1 MDGKRAGYGHGLRAV
16 LSSEVRFMWLD
27 ITGRCQLRCVH
38 CYADSGPE
46 SGHGTMTAADWK
58 RVIGEAADA
67 GVRMVQFIGGEP
79 TLYPALPMLIGH
91 ALARDLEVEVFTNLV
106 HVTPALWEAFSRPG
120 VRLATSWYT
129 DDPAEHAAI
138 TGRPSHARTRDGIIE
153 ALRRSIPLRVG
164 IVGVHDGQR
173 TQHAQANLAALG
185 VTDIGHD
192 DLRQVGRGVRGQM
205 PSPDQL
211 CGHCANGNV
220 AVATDGT
227 VWPCVFA
234 RWLPVGNLRE
244 ASLRDVLAGPDM
256 AAVAGQLKAAFTPVK
271 MPCVPK
277 MCDPQ
282 CGPSCGPA
290 CRPQCNPQGPCRPR
304 GGCVPNYR

>member
-129 DDPAEHAAI
+129 DDPAEHASTHRPISPLWASPTSGTTIYGRWAVGYAVRCPVLISSVGTAPMAMWRSRQMARCGRACSPAGYRSAI
-138 TGRPSHARTRDGIIE
+138 SARHLCGMFSPARTWLLWPGSSRRR
-153 ALRRSIPLRVG
+153 LRRSRCRVSPRCAIPSAGRHVARHAVRNVTRKGRVG
-164 IVGVHDGQR
+164 
-173 TQHAQANLAALG
+173 HAEA
-185 VTDIGHD
+185 VCPTTDD
-192 DLRQVGRGVRGQM
+192 
-205 PSPDQL
+205 
-211 CGHCANGNV
+211 
-220 AVATDGT
+220 
-227 VWPCVFA
+227 
-234 RWLPVGNLRE
+234 
-244 ASLRDVLAGPDM
+244 
-256 AAVAGQLKAAFTPVK
+256 
-271 MPCVPK
+271 
-277 MCDPQ
+277 
-282 CGPSCGPA
+282 
-290 CRPQCNPQGPCRPR
+290 
-304 GGCVPNYR
+304 